1 MVLPA
6 PLGPVISTSSPDPT
20 ENVTSLKMELGPK
33 DFATPTSLTT
43 NSEGCAAGASE
54 PLDAPFSFLGLP
66 FPKAKP
72 GLEACARAD
81 A

>member
-1 MVLPA
+1 
-6 PLGPVISTSSPDPT
+6 
-20 ENVTSLKMELGPK
+20 
-33 DFATPTSLTT
+33 LTT

-54 PLDAPFSFLGLP
+54 ALDAPFSFLGLP